1 MKGNIIWG
9 SIVIMIGAIVLLE
22 NMGIISGSI
31 WGYIWPIFII
41 IVGVSIILNDRKA

>member
-9 SIVIMIGAIVLLE
+9 SIVIVIGIIVLLE

-31 WGYIWPIFII
+31 WNYIWPLFII
-41 IVGVSIILNDRKA
+41 VVGLSIIFHDRKA